1 MHNLTAKLVASGH
14 ISPTD
19 AKIVGLNLPQ
29 LITLR
34 NKAIQAAVISG
45 STTDGEKEEL
55 TVLNDA
61 IKRLDGQSRYEYDA
75 ENFRLIRRDGNGEV
89 NLSNMYDEHCSLPRK
104 EMPGNIRRLASIFA
118 DSAAASV
125 LTMIVDRSRNSSM
138 IAALVST
145 AREPVT
151 VS

>member
-61 IKRLDGQSRYEYDA
+61 IKRL
-75 ENFRLIRRDGNGEV
+75 
-89 NLSNMYDEHCSLPRK
+89 RK
-104 EMPGNIRRLASIFA
+104 Q
-118 DSAAASV
+118 
-125 LTMIVDRSRNSSM
+125 
-138 IAALVST
+138 
-145 AREPVT
+145 
-151 VS
+151 